1 MPYPSALLEPDSALV
16 ARMAHADASALAEL
30 YRRHASVVLGLSVR
44 ILSDRSEAEDAV
56 HDTFVH
62 TFVRAAGY
70 TSERGAVLS
79 WLVTIA
85 RNTCIDRLRRRKVA
99 RGVMDATSLEPPP
112 HVVDPEALAGDHQ
125 RRAAIQRALATL
137 SPVQRS
143 TLEAAFFK
151 GDTYAQIAAREG
163 ISLGTIK
170 SRAARALSAL
180 AAALNEDTEVRA
192 EPARPR
198 SSPSGSYAGVP
209 SSRSAGR

>member
-1 MPYPSALLEPDSALV
+1 MPDPCAHPEPDSALV
-16 ARMAHADASALAEL
+16 ARMAHADAAALAEL
-30 YRRHASVVLGLSVR
+30 YRRHASVVLGLAVR

-70 TSERGAVLS
+70 TSERGAVLA

-99 RGVMDATSLEPPP
+99 RGVVEATSVEPPP
-112 HVVDPEALAGDHQ
+112 PVLDPEAMAGDQQ
-125 RRAAIQRALATL
+125 RRDKVQRALATL

-151 GDTYAQIAAREG
+151 GDTYGQIATREG
-163 ISLGTIK
+163 VALGTIK

-180 AAALNEDTEVRA
+180 AAALNDDGELPA
-192 EPARPR
+192 QPARPR

-209 SSRSAGR
+209 SPRSAGR